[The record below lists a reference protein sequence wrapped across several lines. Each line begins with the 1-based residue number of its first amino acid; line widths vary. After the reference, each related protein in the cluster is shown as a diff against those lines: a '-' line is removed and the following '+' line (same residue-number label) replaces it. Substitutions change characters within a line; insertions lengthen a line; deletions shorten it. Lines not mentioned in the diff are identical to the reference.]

1 VRFCGS
7 YSRKLAFGCPADAIV
22 AGRHHMEGMTG
33 HRNQGKHWPGSSI
46 PRGWRTWAASL
57 ALVSVSCFLSP
68 AIAQVA
74 RPEGPSDTL
83 RCEGFKK
90 TADGTWYAENGASF
104 HVGGA
109 KEVTVR
115 QQVIGPGSHKIGGLD
130 LYALLERKCA
140 GSRA

>member
-1 VRFCGS
+1 
-7 YSRKLAFGCPADAIV
+7 
-22 AGRHHMEGMTG
+22 M
-33 HRNQGKHWPGSSI
+33 
-46 PRGWRTWAASL
+46 

-68 AIAQVA
+68 AVAQLG
-74 RPEGPSDTL
+74 RPEVPADTL

-90 TADGTWYAENGASF
+90 TADGTWYAENAASF
-104 HVGGA
+104 HVGDA

-140 GSRA
+140 GSRG